1 MIADGEQVCPECGAF
16 RDEHDDG
23 ECPERT
29 RCESCG
35 GAFRVGRFGVGVYLH
50 EIDCAK
56 AQQEAKLDHAWDSAK
71 EDKEEEVP

>member
-1 MIADGEQVCPECGAF
+1 
-16 RDEHDDG
+16 
-23 ECPERT
+23 
-29 RCESCG
+29 
-35 GAFRVGRFGVGVYLH
+35 VYLH